1 MGEVEDDPGAV
12 VGVSCASA
20 ADLPAQVYAK
30 APVMVDPAYNWS
42 GFYIGGHVGGIWG
55 RSRVFDDGVLTESG
69 ARLQAGTGLVS
80 SEVLR
85 LALFALPGTL
95 VGAWLGARTYRGLS
109 DRNFRDI
116 VLALLFLSGLGLVWS
131 SV

>member
-1 MGEVEDDPGAV
+1 VFQTFNFTILA
-12 VGVSCASA
+12 AS
-20 ADLPAQVYAK
+20 LC
-30 APVMVDPAYNWS
+30 
-42 GFYIGGHVGGIWG
+42 
-55 RSRVFDDGVLTESG
+55 
-69 ARLQAGTGLVS
+69 LQAGTGLVS

-116 VLALLFLSGLGLVWS
+116 VLGLLFLSGLGLVWS
-131 SV
+131 SIGLH